1 MLAITDL
8 YEILRKQEYTRVFQL
23 TRGNCGGNSFGISEI
38 ISIGLLVC
46 YKDLFYNY
54 SGECNIV
61 LHGANESC
69 TFM

>member
-46 YKDLFYNY
+46 YKDLVYN
-54 SGECNIV
+54 
-61 LHGANESC
+61 
-69 TFM
+69 